1 MRELFSLRTVR
12 SKIVMM
18 TKAAGVILILSYFA
32 SKKLPFSEDVSSLIW
47 AVFIV
52 VLTLI
57 LDALLGRC
65 ITRPVA
71 KLCEQAQKTAQL
83 DFSGACAVTT
93 ADEFG
98 SLADSLNQM
107 AKNLQG
113 TLARLE
119 AANAQLEKRVQQ
131 EHQLLEERKEI
142 VDHLSHEMK
151 TPLGVIRAYAEG
163 LQDETDAQTKQSY
176 AGVIIA
182 ETERMSTL
190 ITTLLDLSALE
201 NGAARLVPEQFDFVE
216 LFETEAGRLLIDVP
230 EPYFSLEYEL
240 PPQRVFVLADRARMG
255 QVLDNLIVNAKKNVV
270 QDGVIHL
277 SCALQNDRLHVSI
290 YNQCAP

>member
-98 SLADSLNQM
+98 LLADSLNQM

-119 AANAQLEKRVQQ
+119 AANAQNCPGGVAFSFSVPSVLQRGKNRC
-131 EHQLLEERKEI
+131 I
-142 VDHLSHEMK
+142 GVDMK
-151 TPLGVIRAYAEG
+151 KSV
-163 LQDETDAQTKQSY
+163 
-176 AGVIIA
+176 
-182 ETERMSTL
+182 
-190 ITTLLDLSALE
+190 
-201 NGAARLVPEQFDFVE
+201 
-216 LFETEAGRLLIDVP
+216 
-230 EPYFSLEYEL
+230 
-240 PPQRVFVLADRARMG
+240 
-255 QVLDNLIVNAKKNVV
+255 
-270 QDGVIHL
+270 
-277 SCALQNDRLHVSI
+277 C
-290 YNQCAP
+290 